1 MCQGFLFCFCL
12 IQIDISD
19 DVRVGV
25 CETKTLI
32 NTLWGKLSCFE
43 FMMVDASDALT

>member
-1 MCQGFLFCFCL
+1 MR
-12 IQIDISD
+12 IDLSD

-25 CETKTLI
+25 CETITLI

-43 FMMVDASDALT
+43 FLMVDVSDALT